1 LEVSEKVVTVGI
13 TGGLGAG
20 KSAAAT
26 FLEEKGAYVFNADV
40 VAKEFLKSDSEVKK
54 ELVDAFGTDIL
65 KNGVIDNE
73 RLAKISFASEENQN
87 IINDII
93 HPRVISA
100 FQEKLEELDKKY
112 ELVVIDAPL
121 IFESGFDNHLDHT
134 VLIYT
139 QYKIRLERAIR
150 RGTLSREEILRRME
164 LQMPEEEK
172 RELASFVIDNS
183 GTPEQLKSA
192 MESLYKKLMA

>member
-1 LEVSEKVVTVGI
+1 VVTVGI

-20 KSAAAT
+20 KSAAAS
-26 FLEEKGAYVFNADV
+26 FLEEKGAYVFDADV
-40 VAKEFLKSDSEVKK
+40 VAKELLKSDPEIKK
-54 ELVDAFGTDIL
+54 KLIDAFGTDIL
-65 KNGVIDNE
+65 KNGEIDNE
-73 RLAKISFASEENQN
+73 RLAKVSFIGEENQN

-93 HPRVISA
+93 HPRVIAA
-100 FQEKLEELDKKY
+100 FREKLEELDDKY
-112 ELVVIDAPL
+112 ELVVVDAPL

-172 RELASFVIDNS
+172 RELASFIIDNS

-192 MESLYKKLMA
+192 MESLYQKLMS

>member
-1 LEVSEKVVTVGI
+1 MEVSEKVVTVGI

>member
-1 LEVSEKVVTVGI
+1 MTVGI

-20 KSAAAT
+20 KSAAAS
-26 FLEEKGAYVFNADV
+26 FLEEKGAYVFDADV
-40 VAKEFLKSDSEVKK
+40 VAKELLKSDPEIKK
-54 ELVDAFGTDIL
+54 KLIDAFGTDIL
-65 KNGVIDNE
+65 KNGEIDNE
-73 RLAKISFASEENQN
+73 RLAKVSFIGEENQN

-93 HPRVISA
+93 HPRVIAA
-100 FQEKLEELDKKY
+100 FREKLEELDDKY
-112 ELVVIDAPL
+112 ELVVVDAPL

-172 RELASFVIDNS
+172 RELASFIIDNS

-192 MESLYKKLMA
+192 MESLYQKLMS